1 MSLNLKPLGDR
12 VVIQPKKAEEKTASG
27 IYLPATANKEK
38 PIAGTVVAVGNGKA
52 NDAGTRTPLEVK
64 VGDSVIFSEY
74 AGTEI
79 KVNDEKYLIMREE
92 DILAIN

>member
-12 VVIQPKKAEEKTASG
+12 VVIQPKKAEDKTASG
-27 IYLPATANKEK
+27 IYLPSTASKEK
-38 PIAGTVVAVGNGKA
+38 PIQGTVVAVGNGKA
-52 NDAGTRTPLEVK
+52 TEAGSRTPLEVQ

-79 KVNDEKYLIMREE
+79 KIDEEKYLIMREE

>member
-12 VVIQPKKAEEKTASG
+12 VVVQPKKAEEKTASG
-27 IYLPATANKEK
+27 LYLPSNASKDK
-38 PIAGTVVAVGNGKA
+38 PITGIVVAVGSGKVADNGQKV
-52 NDAGTRTPLEVK
+52 PMEVK
-64 VGDSVIFSEY
+64 VGDTVIYSEY

-79 KVNDEKYLIMREE
+79 KINDEKYLIMRED

>member
-12 VVIQPKKAEEKTASG
+12 VVIQPKKADEKTKSG
-27 IYLPATANKEK
+27 LYLPSTASKDK
-38 PIAGTVVAVGNGKA
+38 PIEGTVVAVGVGK
-52 NDAGTRTPLEVK
+52 NNEQGQKVPMEVK
-64 VGDSVIFSEY
+64 VGDNVIYSEY

-79 KVNDEKYLIMREE
+79 KVHDEKYLIVRED

>member
-12 VVIQPKKAEEKTASG
+12 VVVQPKKADEKTNSG
-27 IYLPATANKEK
+27 IFLPSTANKER
-38 PIAGTVVAVGNGKA
+38 PISGVVVAVGTGKVADNGSKI
-52 NDAGTRTPLEVK
+52 NMEVK
-64 VGDSVIFSEY
+64 VGDNVIYTEY

-79 KVNDEKYLIMREE
+79 KIHDEKYLIMRED

>member
-1 MSLNLKPLGDR
+1 MSINLKPLGDR

-27 IYLPATANKEK
+27 LYLPSTASKDK
-38 PIAGTVVAVGNGKA
+38 PITGVVVAVGSGRA
-52 NDAGTRTPLEVK
+52 NKDGVKVPLEVK
-64 VGDSVIFSEY
+64 VGDNVIYSEY

-79 KVNDEKYLIMREE
+79 KIHEEKYLIVRED